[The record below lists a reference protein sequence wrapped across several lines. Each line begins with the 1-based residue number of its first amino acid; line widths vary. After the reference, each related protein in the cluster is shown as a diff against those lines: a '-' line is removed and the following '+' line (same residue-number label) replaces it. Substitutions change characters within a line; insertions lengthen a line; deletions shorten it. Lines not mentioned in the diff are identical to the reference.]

1 MAAQRRT
8 GDDLVELLIE
18 AGFGD
23 KPKMTIVVKR
33 PRKAEPK
40 REPPRDPLE
49 WRDADKYAYLQDDFA
64 GMLIAV

>member
-1 MAAQRRT
+1 M
-8 GDDLVELLIE
+8 ELLIE

-33 PRKAEPK
+33 PRKAVPK
-40 REPPRDPLE
+40 RERSSDPLE
-49 WRDADKYAYLQDDFA
+49 WRDADKYAYLQEDFA